1 MTSPLSRISA
11 GSFFSGYRF
20 EYSSFGWPGT
30 TVVGTNS
37 ILSIRPSSIAAIR
50 TLRANGEAGEKVS
63 FIGCPCKICERQIS
77 RHCERSEAIHSSGRR
92 SGKSGLVRRYAPRND
107 DGADG
112 GSPRSSASRRDDLL
126 ALFAEPFDAERDDV
140 ADVEELRRL
149 HAGADARRGA
159 GGDDVAGQQRHELR
173 DVGNALRHRED
184 HGRGRSPLATLAVDV
199 EPHRQFLHV
208 RNLVL
213 GDKPRAERTERVM
226 RLALGPLPQ
235 ALDLKVALGD
245 VVADA
250 IAGDVIKRIGL
261 GDIFGAGPDDGGD
274 LDFPVEL
281 GRAAR
286 LLNLVVG
293 AAQRRVGLQEED
305 RFCGNRI
312 SGLLG
317 MVDIVQANSDE
328 FRDAGDGSAEPRLA
342 IDGGKL
348 GGIEAGE
355 FGQRGRRIG
364 LAIEVLHMIRQ
375 IAQLTRFIDQA
386 GLFLADRTVTN
397 KLHVDLS
404 LGGFLSLDASWNS
417 AGRNSTADCA
427 LHCRVPHPRITAPPL
442 LLDERPPAASRR

>member
-140 ADVEELRRL
+140 A
-149 HAGADARRGA
+149 
-159 GGDDVAGQQRHELR
+159 GQQRHELR
-173 DVGNALRHRED
+173 HVGNALRHRED

-213 GDKPRAERTERVM
+213 GDKPRTERAEGVM
-226 RLALGPLPQ
+226 RLALGPL
-235 ALDLKVALGD
+235 ALTFDLEIALGD

-250 IAGDVIKRIGL
+250 IAGNVIERVGL
-261 GDIFGAGPDDGGD
+261 GDVFGAGADDRGD
-274 LDFPVEL
+274 FNFPVEL
-281 GRAAR
+281 
-286 LLNLVVG
+286 
-293 AAQRRVGLQEED
+293 
-305 RFCGNRI
+305 
-312 SGLLG
+312 
-317 MVDIVQANSDE
+317 
-328 FRDAGDGSAEPRLA
+328 
-342 IDGGKL
+342 
-348 GGIEAGE
+348 
-355 FGQRGRRIG
+355 
-364 LAIEVLHMIRQ
+364 
-375 IAQLTRFIDQA
+375 
-386 GLFLADRTVTN
+386 
-397 KLHVDLS
+397 
-404 LGGFLSLDASWNS
+404 
-417 AGRNSTADCA
+417 
-427 LHCRVPHPRITAPPL
+427 
-442 LLDERPPAASRR
+442 